1 MEKESER
8 QHHLMTQAFATM
20 PGGEI
25 LSYVRNILVAVVTI
39 KRSFAEQSA
48 AVGMTL
54 LTGEESRQLA
64 ALEAAADCLQ
74 YAVSVGQ
81 EAKVTGKPTP
91 EWVLK
96 MAAQARVALIAETNE
111 AET

>member
-1 MEKESER
+1 
-8 QHHLMTQAFATM
+8 MTKAFATM

-25 LSYVRNILVAVVTI
+25 LSYVHDTLVAVVAT

-48 AVGMTL
+48 AVGGMTL
-54 LTGEESRQLA
+54 LTKEESMQLA
-64 ALEAAADCLQ
+64 ALNAAADCIQ
-74 YAVSVGQ
+74 FAVSVGQ
-81 EAKVTGKPTP
+81 EAKVMGTPTP

-96 MAAQARVALIAETNE
+96 MAAQARVALIAETKE